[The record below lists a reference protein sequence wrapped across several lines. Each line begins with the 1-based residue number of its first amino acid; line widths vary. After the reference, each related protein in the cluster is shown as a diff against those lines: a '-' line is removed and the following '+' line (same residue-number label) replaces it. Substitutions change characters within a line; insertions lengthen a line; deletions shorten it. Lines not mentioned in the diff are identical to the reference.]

1 MNTEDKEDNWLL
13 ATIYLW
19 MTVAFFVLMGLVGC
33 VSRTEINN
41 AKAVT
46 ISVSPQTT
54 IEVKG
59 LPLP

>member
-1 MNTEDKEDNWLL
+1 MKADDKEDNFLL
-13 ATIYLW
+13 AAIYLW
-19 MTVAFFVLMGLVGC
+19 MAVAFVVLMCLVGC

-46 ISVSPQTT
+46 ISVSPQTK